1 MVLLVVIPQGFE
13 PWTHALE
20 GRCSN
25 PTELRNQIGRKVTQI
40 LANKQTLATF
50 FNKNFQHAFKHSPH
64 APQPATTGTERGHD
78 AALSFF
84 NQAHCNIIRKKISIP
99 ELYFVSLLMF
109 GGNSSHGP
117 QATVRRPA
125 IHREQ
130 EQCKQQKNQEQ

>member
-25 PTELRNQIGRKVTQI
+25 PTELRNQTGRKVTHI

-50 FNKNFQHAFKHSPH
+50 FNKNFQHTFKHSPML
-64 APQPATTGTERGHD
+64 PQPATTGTERGHN

-84 NQAHCNIIRKKISIP
+84 NQAHRNIIRKKLAFPNFISY
-99 ELYFVSLLMF
+99 L
-109 GGNSSHGP
+109 
-117 QATVRRPA
+117 
-125 IHREQ
+125 
-130 EQCKQQKNQEQ
+130 C

>member
-25 PTELRNQIGRKVTQI
+25 PTELRNQTGRKVTQI

-64 APQPATTGTERGHD
+64 APPARNDRHGKRPRCR
-78 AALSFF
+78 F
-84 NQAHCNIIRKKISIP
+84 II
-99 ELYFVSLLMF
+99 F
-109 GGNSSHGP
+109 
-117 QATVRRPA
+117 
-125 IHREQ
+125 
-130 EQCKQQKNQEQ
+130 